1 MHRETDGGDGEV
13 LLQMIENLRLR
24 LILMWM
30 FLPEYLD
37 ITASLRLIL
46 ESIVPEIPTTTAS
59 AAELAAYSRNSH
71 PHRATITASSRAICI
86 RTTKHAEAEETLPN
100 HSNSAFIRTVMQRRK
115 EGMQS
120 NAHLIPHESPN
131 S

>member
-1 MHRETDGGDGEV
+1 MERHDCLSGGFKTELAYVQAGWADNWLELTPLEDG
-13 LLQMIENLRLR
+13 
-24 LILMWM
+24 
-30 FLPEYLD
+30 D

-46 ESIVPEIPTTTAS
+46 ESIVPEIPTTTAQ
-59 AAELAAYSRNSH
+59 
-71 PHRATITASSRAICI
+71 TITASSRAICI

>member
-30 FLPEYLD
+30 FLPEYLSQFSSTSGRT
-37 ITASLRLIL
+37 IYIFPKLMFPGLL
-46 ESIVPEIPTTTAS
+46 E
-59 AAELAAYSRNSH
+59 
-71 PHRATITASSRAICI
+71 ATITASSRAICI

>member
-1 MHRETDGGDGEV
+1 MPIVYMLYVSSFSDFEWHEQPGGSWTIAMPTLVTE
-13 LLQMIENLRLR
+13 LIERKTRFFN
-24 LILMWM
+24 
-30 FLPEYLD
+30 P
-37 ITASLRLIL
+37 
-46 ESIVPEIPTTTAS
+46 
-59 AAELAAYSRNSH
+59 
-71 PHRATITASSRAICI
+71 SSRAICI